1 MPYFPTYEEMQE
13 ALESARLKMWHEH
26 GKTVDFGG
34 PEFVL
39 YAMEGLGK
47 MEAPKI
53 LDEPIDQGT
62 GEGVQGGDVEP
73 TKVTVTK
80 SFGVE
85 AATSEGPK
93 DEPEAEAVDDD
104 GPVQAPE
111 GDVGEGTHA
120 FRSDRSGKRCI
131 DCRKPRDEHHTELA
145 DG

>member
-1 MPYFPTYEEMQE
+1 MPYFPTYDEMQE

-26 GKTVDFGG
+26 GKQVDFGG
-34 PEFVL
+34 PEFTL

-53 LDEPIDQGT
+53 LDEPQGDQEAAPSE
-62 GEGVQGGDVEP
+62 GEADVP

-85 AATSEGPK
+85 GDVRGVAEVDG
-93 DEPEAEAVDDD
+93 DEAEQD
-104 GPVQAPE
+104 VQDPAP
-111 GDVGEGTHA
+111 HA
-120 FRSDRSGKRCI
+120 FKSDRSGKRCI
-131 DCRKPRDEHHTELA
+131 DCREPREHALHST